1 MAMPGL
7 GPVVTALWREL
18 GLAPPVEMIGS
29 EFEFDLGSTAFRLEL
44 EANGDTVTVRGR
56 IGWLEGNAHEAG
68 DQLGRVLKLGLGLTA
83 LNGAVLDASQA
94 EDILERDHQG
104 PVPVFA
110 LALAALS
117 EPASILPAVR
127 AVLDWQTATESIL
140 SQSDDG
146 DAPARSRPATGSDA
160 EMIIFQP

>member
-1 MAMPGL
+1 
-7 GPVVTALWREL
+7 
-18 GLAPPVEMIGS
+18 
-29 EFEFDLGSTAFRLEL
+29 
-44 EANGDTVTVRGR
+44 VTVRGR

-104 PVPVFA
+104 PVQVFA
-110 LALAALS
+110 LATAMLS

-140 SQSDDG
+140 SHSDDG
-146 DAPARSRPATGSDA
+146 DTPARSRPATGSDA